1 MSETEKNESQV
12 QPMKENSA
20 KKNDLKFK
28 IEWPDEDLKT
38 NIYEKKE
45 INEILENNSQ
55 NNPEGEKKSGSE
67 KEKERQNKSE
77 NAENINSNFSEI
89 KKGSIPDINKNINEK
104 VDISNNNDIMEID
117 EFEQYKNEKNQE
129 ELNYR
134 NSKSEKTQKHKKKN
148 ILKLRQDQENI
159 NLEFLYSNKRRQLL
173 EQLEQLEDEYL
184 SAKNKLKLKHTK
196 EILELKQKY
205 KEEKKQ
211 VTEDF
216 EKKMKNIEQNLG
228 KYVIDNM
235 NQKDKDLNLF
245 VDSINLKKRN
255 ERTNINIKKAKENKF
270 ISCDAIK
277 LEYLS
282 SKTGNIGCE
291 QKNNNEEI
299 KNGNQNN
306 EIENGSLSEKK

>member
-117 EFEQYKNEKNQE
+117 EFEQYKNEKNKV

-134 NSKSEKTQKHKKKN
+134 NSQKDKKK
-148 ILKLRQDQENI
+148 
-159 NLEFLYSNKRRQLL
+159 
-173 EQLEQLEDEYL
+173 
-184 SAKNKLKLKHTK
+184 
-196 EILELKQKY
+196 KY
-205 KEEKKQ
+205 KERKMVLELNQGKEK
-211 VTEDF
+211 
-216 EKKMKNIEQNLG
+216 
-228 KYVIDNM
+228 
-235 NQKDKDLNLF
+235 LNL
-245 VDSINLKKRN
+245 D
-255 ERTNINIKKAKENKF
+255 
-270 ISCDAIK
+270 
-277 LEYLS
+277 LEYMA
-282 SKTGNIGCE
+282 
-291 QKNNNEEI
+291 
-299 KNGNQNN
+299 
-306 EIENGSLSEKK
+306 KKVY

>member
-38 NIYEKKE
+38 NINEKKE

-117 EFEQYKNEKNQE
+117 EFEKYKNEKNKV

-134 NSKSEKTQKHKKKN
+134 NSQKDKKKKYKERKMVLELN
-148 ILKLRQDQENI
+148 QGKEKL
-159 NLEFLYSNKRRQLL
+159 NLEFDYAKKRR
-173 EQLEQLEDEYL
+173 QLEDEYK
-184 SAKNKLKLKHTK
+184 AEKNQ
-196 EILELKQKY
+196 LELKHKDQLSKLKQEY
-205 KEEKKQ
+205 KEEKKEL
-211 VTEDF
+211 TENY
-216 EKKMKNIEQNLG
+216 EKKMEIIEQNLG
-228 KYVIDNM
+228 NYMSDARKQKEEVIQFLEGSN
-235 NQKDKDLNLF
+235 
-245 VDSINLKKRN
+245 NLKRRIEKRKI
-255 ERTNINIKKAKENKF
+255 RTKAAEENKF
-270 ISCDAIK
+270 
-277 LEYLS
+277 EYLS
-282 SKTGNIGCE
+282 SKIGNSGCN
-291 QKNNNEEI
+291 QKIINDVDKNMNE
-299 KNGNQNN
+299 ND
-306 EIENGSLSEKK
+306 EIENGSLCEKKNEDKK

>member
-117 EFEQYKNEKNQE
+117 EFEQYKNKKNKV

-134 NSKSEKTQKHKKKN
+134 NSQKDKKKKYKERKMVLELN
-148 ILKLRQDQENI
+148 QGKEKL
-159 NLEFLYSNKRRQLL
+159 NLEFDYAKKRR
-173 EQLEQLEDEYL
+173 QLEDEYK
-184 SAKNKLKLKHTK
+184 AEKNQ
-196 EILELKQKY
+196 LELKHKDQLSKLKQEY
-205 KEEKKQ
+205 KEEKKEL
-211 VTEDF
+211 TENY
-216 EKKMKNIEQNLG
+216 EKEMEIIEQNLG
-228 KYVIDNM
+228 NYMSDARKQKEEVIQFLEGSN
-235 NQKDKDLNLF
+235 
-245 VDSINLKKRN
+245 NLKRRIEKRKI
-255 ERTNINIKKAKENKF
+255 RTKAAEENKF
-270 ISCDAIK
+270 
-277 LEYLS
+277 EYLS
-282 SKTGNIGCE
+282 SKIGNSGCN
-291 QKNNNEEI
+291 QKIINDVDKNMNE
-299 KNGNQNN
+299 ND
-306 EIENGSLSEKK
+306 EIENGSLCEKKNEDKK

>member
-117 EFEQYKNEKNQE
+117 EFEQYKNKKNKV

-134 NSKSEKTQKHKKKN
+134 NSQKDKKKKYKERKMVLELN
-148 ILKLRQDQENI
+148 QGKEKL
-159 NLEFLYSNKRRQLL
+159 NLEFDYAKKRR
-173 EQLEQLEDEYL
+173 QLEDEYI
-184 SAKNKLKLKHTK
+184 AEKNQ
-196 EILELKQKY
+196 LELKHKDQLSKLKQEY
-205 KEEKKQ
+205 KEEKKEL
-211 VTEDF
+211 TENY
-216 EKKMKNIEQNLG
+216 EKKMEIIEQNLG
-228 KYVIDNM
+228 NYMSDARKQKEEVIQFLEGSN
-235 NQKDKDLNLF
+235 
-245 VDSINLKKRN
+245 NLKRRIEKRKI
-255 ERTNINIKKAKENKF
+255 RTKAAEENKF
-270 ISCDAIK
+270 
-277 LEYLS
+277 EYLS
-282 SKTGNIGCE
+282 SKIGNSGCN
-291 QKNNNEEI
+291 QKIINDVDKNMNE
-299 KNGNQNN
+299 ND
-306 EIENGSLSEKK
+306 EIENGSLCEKKNEDKK